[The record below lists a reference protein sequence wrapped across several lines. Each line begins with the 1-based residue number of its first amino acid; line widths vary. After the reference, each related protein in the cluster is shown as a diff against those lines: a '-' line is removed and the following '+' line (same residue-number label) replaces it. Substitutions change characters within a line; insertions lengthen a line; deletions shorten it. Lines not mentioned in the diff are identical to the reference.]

1 MTSVP
6 KPFKFLKDHYPKFV
20 ETYER
25 LDISLFKVNYINIQK
40 IKNQKELA
48 DFLSVLS
55 MVYSKPEERATLKY
69 LQEGT

>member
-6 KPFKFLKDHYPKFV
+6 KPFKFLKDHYMKFV

-25 LDISLFKVNYINIQK
+25 LDISLFK
-40 IKNQKELA
+40 KELA

-69 LQEGT
+69 L